1 MAKKKKKAP
10 RTIVS
15 VTEAAPACHIDLEVG
30 DDKLT
35 KLGEPFDPAKAN
47 EQIAGENQRVLPQN
61 VYAALILAYLACE
74 DASTAVIMTVIV
86 AALPVILSFVAQLVL
101 AHYLLQGVAHVDSD
115 LALDCS
121 ATDFGLQAIALSAF
135 VGMALR
141 HAIDVLNMHLWLNMF
156 HTSNKHEGL
165 MLQKYRDKLQNTHHR
180 PTTGITRGARAFF
193 YLFALL
199 PELVTTVF
207 VLIAGSGAV
216 LRSANRFDLVLNSV
230 AAVFVLEL
238 DNAFY
243 LLLIP
248 QSARNGTEGI
258 PPLNKAGGEGGGCKG
273 GLRQWG
279 IVFWPWLVLATVV
292 VLDVPLYQGW
302 CVLSVNATGAR

>member
-1 MAKKKKKAP
+1 
-10 RTIVS
+10 
-15 VTEAAPACHIDLEVG
+15 
-30 DDKLT
+30 
-35 KLGEPFDPAKAN
+35 
-47 EQIAGENQRVLPQN
+47 
-61 VYAALILAYLACE
+61 
-74 DASTAVIMTVIV
+74 
-86 AALPVILSFVAQLVL
+86 
-101 AHYLLQGVAHVDSD
+101 
-115 LALDCS
+115 
-121 ATDFGLQAIALSAF
+121 
-135 VGMALR
+135 MALR

-207 VLIAGSGAV
+207 VLVAGSGAV

-279 IVFWPWLVLATVV
+279 IVFWPWLVFATVV

-302 CVLSVNATGAR
+302 CVLSVNATGA